1 MSPAAITLPVFGSA
15 SNNNQ
20 QAAAAGGQQSS
31 GNNSNNSNN
40 NNNNG
45 EWDSGNA
52 DPMDFDLLAEYLLDD
67 AGGNPVSFDFK

>member
-1 MSPAAITLPVFGSA
+1 MSPAVTLPVFGSA
-15 SNNNQ
+15 SN
-20 QAAAAGGQQSS
+20 QAAAGQS
-31 GNNSNNSNN
+31 GNS
-40 NNNNG
+40 G